1 MTETTQKALIIDD
14 DRTVLALIKTTLEER
29 GFLVHTAAS
38 SREALALIRENSY
51 SFAFL
56 DLVLPDM
63 NGILLSQEIR
73 KLAPTLLD
81 HTVFMTGV
89 TLEQGTIDYFQSFSG
104 GFLKKPLRLASIDEA
119 LRRVA

>member
-1 MTETTQKALIIDD
+1 MQATKKVLVIDD
-14 DRTVLALIKTTLEER
+14 DRTILELLKTTLEER
-29 GFLVHTAAS
+29 GFRVDTAAS
-38 SREALALIRENSY
+38 SREALRLLRENLY
-51 SFAFL
+51 DFAFL

-73 KLAPTLLD
+73 KLAPNLLD

-104 GFLKKPLRLASIDEA
+104 GFLRKPLRLATIDEA
-119 LRRVA
+119 VGRVA